1 MMVKAP
7 PQKMMVKPHRPIVSF
22 IVVVFAHI
30 IYPHMLM
37 VLFFSPHQIP

>member
-7 PQKMMVKPHRPIVSF
+7 KKMMVKPHQPIVSF

-30 IYPHMLM
+30 M
-37 VLFFSPHQIP
+37 VIPIC